1 MATITQYIAGV
12 IGRVW
17 WQLAQLFAV
26 PFALAVALQCVGR
39 LIWQLGG
46 NRFGNAYWYFVV
58 PGVACHE
65 TGHAVGCLLTG
76 CKIHEFVPFTRKDDT
91 RLGYVRHSV
100 KKGLWG
106 GMSAFLISSGP
117 VWFGCI
123 AIVLLT
129 RLFGGAG
136 YVARYSDCFSN
147 NSVPWLLECAHG
159 LGSSAVAFLSSIF
172 LDGTWGWGFALCLYL
187 GFGIASEIGLS
198 GVDLQNMCRGLA
210 AIALAFL
217 GGNLIPQV
225 GRCVSAGIFI
235 ILPWLFKFH
244 VLMLVALCINI
255 VLFVVMR
262 LVVRK

>member
-1 MATITQYIAGV
+1 MTTITQYIAGV

-39 LIWQLGG
+39 LIRQLGRY
-46 NRFGNAYWYFVV
+46 RFGDAYWYFVA

-91 RLGYVRHSV
+91 RLGYVMHGV

-106 GMSAFLISSGP
+106 GVSAFLISSGP

-136 YVARYSDCFSN
+136 YVARYSDFFSN
-147 NSVPWLLECAHG
+147 NSVPGLLEYAYG
-159 LGSSAVAFLSSIF
+159 LGSAAVVFLSSIF
-172 LDGTWGWGFALCLYL
+172 LEGTWEWGFALWLYL
-187 GFGIASEIGLS
+187 VFCIASEIGLS
-198 GVDLQNMCRGLA
+198 GVDLQNMWRGSA
-210 AIALAFL
+210 IIALTFL
-217 GGNLIPQV
+217 GANLIPPV
-225 GRCVSAGIFI
+225 GQCVSAGIFI